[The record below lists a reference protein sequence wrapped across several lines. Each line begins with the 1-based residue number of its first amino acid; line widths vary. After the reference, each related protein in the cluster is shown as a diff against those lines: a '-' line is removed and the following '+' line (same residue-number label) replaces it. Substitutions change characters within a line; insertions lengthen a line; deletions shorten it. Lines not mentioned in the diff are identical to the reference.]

1 LEPLGI
7 QTLLIEPGRFRTK
20 LLSSGNL
27 KVVPSE
33 IPDYAETSRAFIK
46 QLVEEDQNQ
55 PGNAEKGV
63 RVIVDLV
70 RKKAAQRVA
79 MYHLDCHWVQIALI
93 LLRKSVKRR

>member
-1 LEPLGI
+1 
-7 QTLLIEPGRFRTK
+7 
-20 LLSSGNL
+20 
-27 KVVPSE
+27 VPSE

-70 RKKAAQRVA
+70 RKEGCTESGDVPFR
-79 MYHLDCHWVQIALI
+79 LPLGTDCFDTIKEKCEETLKLLEKWEHVSKSTNYQIE
-93 LLRKSVKRR
+93 RTSS